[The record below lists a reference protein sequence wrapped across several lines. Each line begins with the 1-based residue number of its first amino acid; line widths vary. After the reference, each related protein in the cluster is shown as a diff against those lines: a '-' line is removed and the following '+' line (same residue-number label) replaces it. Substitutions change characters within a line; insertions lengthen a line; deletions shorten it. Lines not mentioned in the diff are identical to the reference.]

1 MSVLLSLLLAAP
13 SIAAAAPKSV
23 RLYGG
28 PKSEDILR
36 RFVEKNPNL
45 KARLDQAARREEAY
59 LIEVR
64 ESDLRDAVRDIRPGD
79 NLRSNLEKTTGQK
92 RREELSALPGMKAA
106 AKPVCHTVV
115 ECPIPELAIDAP
127 DAEHLSESVRRLV
140 RPWMVLQ
147 QARGTGIVVTPVDG
161 PGDAALTIKL
171 KDLNTAPIVVN
182 VTPRLLGG
190 FKVWLDRPLYLAA
203 LYDRERAVVLTR

>member
-1 MSVLLSLLLAAP
+1 MRTSVLLALLLAVP
-13 SIAAAAPKSV
+13 SLSTAASV

-36 RFVEKNPNL
+36 RFVEKNPAL

-59 LIEVR
+59 LVEVR

-92 RREELSALPGMKAA
+92 RREALAALPGMKAA

-115 ECPIPELAIDAP
+115 ECPVPELAIDAP

-147 QARGTGIVVTPVDG
+147 QARGTGIVLSPVDG

-171 KDLNTAPIVVN
+171 KDLNAAPLVVN

-203 LYDRERAVVLTR
+203 LYDRERSVVLSR